1 MSYSL
6 SQVTFF
12 PPLFRDLFFKKYTY
26 NKIMYLSE
34 KYNWNR
40 QKEFD
45 NLIYIFSPMEIHT
58 NKNFNKKLFTS
69 FIIRK
74 LHGTPCTIF
83 QRYHPGHFMPLTM
96 QNPCN
101 FFLFLSFIKIILNS
115 LKGNGHDCQPWAYS
129 LIFRYDM
136 LAMKCSWIKKTS
148 IIYT

>member
-6 SQVTFF
+6 FQVTFF

-58 NKNFNKKLFTS
+58 NKNFNKKLFYYIFYHSEVT
-69 FIIRK
+69 RNT
-74 LHGTPCTIF
+74 LH
-83 QRYHPGHFMPLTM
+83 
-96 QNPCN
+96 N
-101 FFLFLSFIKIILNS
+101 FSMLPSGYFYATYNAKS
-115 LKGNGHDCQPWAYS
+115 L
-129 LIFRYDM
+129 
-136 LAMKCSWIKKTS
+136 
-148 IIYT
+148 